1 MAAATDPNF
10 IQSYGDGGFRIAG
23 EAHVG
28 SVIVLC
34 DAVHPWPAN
43 AFTDISPDSFELLSE
58 GGILLVGTGKT
69 MNFLDPELRAAL
81 SARGLV
87 ADAMDTGAACRT
99 FNVLLGEDRPVY
111 AALIAV
117 P

>member
-23 EAHVG
+23 EVHVG
-28 SVIVLC
+28 SVIVLR
-34 DAVHPWPAN
+34 DAVHPWPVS
-43 AFTDISPDSFELLSE
+43 AFADITPDSFELLSE

-69 MNFLDPELRAAL
+69 MTFLDPELRAAL
-81 SARGLV
+81 SARGLI

-99 FNVLLGEDRPVY
+99 FNVLLAEDRPVA

-117 P
+117 D